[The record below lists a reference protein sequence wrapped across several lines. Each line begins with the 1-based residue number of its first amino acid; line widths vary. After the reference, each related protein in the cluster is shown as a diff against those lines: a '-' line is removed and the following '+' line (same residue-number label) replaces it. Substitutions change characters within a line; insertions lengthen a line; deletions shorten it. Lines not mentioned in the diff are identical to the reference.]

1 MRRAIAR
8 ARLPPGRTAAASP
21 EVLAQMARRLMCR
34 AWPRPQQCT
43 PGSPSGAAVRHH
55 GVAWR
60 RACRLAQY
68 KCSAQALST
77 GAQHGLGT
85 GAHRQACPLPPA
97 RSRRAPHTL
106 AHGAQADDDDSYVR
120 PYLTLPPCGAQADD
134 DDSYISRTN
143 HCERAGSSE
152 LSKSRSRSVSPTPQ
166 LIGGGQGERLD
177 GKEFFRRCV
186 PDNPKP

>member
-120 PYLTLPPCGAQADD
+120 PYPNPTPMRRAGRRRRQLHQPHQPLRARREQRAVQVALALGVADAAAHRRRPGRAPRRQGVLPPVRPRQ
-134 DDSYISRTN
+134 
-143 HCERAGSSE
+143 
-152 LSKSRSRSVSPTPQ
+152 P
-166 LIGGGQGERLD
+166 
-177 GKEFFRRCV
+177 
-186 PDNPKP
+186 